1 MRSPDRRR
9 RAGVGTDDEP
19 LSRPPLRSVTLRK
32 PVTIPLVAGAATAAI
47 ATAGLLSDAH
57 RRTHLRRSARV
68 WRLTGRRGLSWAV
81 LKVRGRAVS
90 DEERARLEE
99 RFAIRTAEDVA
110 REVGNMKGAIMKAG
124 QMVSFI
130 AEGLP
135 PEAKAALATL
145 QADVQP
151 MAPSLAE
158 GVVTAELGQP
168 ISKLF
173 LDWDPVP
180 VAAASIGQVHRAV
193 MPDGRLVAVK
203 VQYPG
208 VDRAIRSDL
217 DNAELLYGLFSL
229 MALKSL
235 DTKALVDELRARM
248 GDELDYRIEARYQAE
263 FADRYRG
270 HPFIQVP
277 DVVPERSARRVL
289 TSDWVEGERWDG
301 FLAAADEAA
310 RQRAGEVLFRF
321 AQGSVHRYRVF
332 NGDPHPGNYRFH
344 PGGSVTFLDFG
355 LVKRWKPD
363 ELEQLTPVLDPLLAH
378 DVEGTV
384 RTLVHAGFLAPDHG
398 LDPELVWQ
406 YVSNPYAPYLQEE
419 FTFTREWTS
428 KALGRALDVSGPCA
442 EVIKRLDMP
451 PSFVIL
457 DRVVW
462 GMAALLGRLEATGR
476 WRGML
481 DEYRTGGPPV
491 TELGEAEA
499 RWRSVGRAG
508 VRAGRGR

>member
-1 MRSPDRRR
+1 PRLRFEALRRT
-9 RAGVGTDDEP
+9 A
-19 LSRPPLRSVTLRK
+19 
-32 PVTIPLVAGAATAAI
+32 TIPLVTGVATAAVGVG
-47 ATAGLLSDAH
+47 ALLSDPH

-81 LKVRGRAVS
+81 LQVRGRRA
-90 DEERARLEE
+90 DEHQRARLEE
-99 RFAIRTAEDVA
+99 RFAIRSAEDVA
-110 REVGNMKGAIMKAG
+110 RELGNMKGAIMKAG

-130 AEGLP
+130 ADGLP
-135 PEAKAALATL
+135 PEAKSALASL
-145 QADVQP
+145 QADAEP

-158 GVVTAELGQP
+158 GVVTSELGRP
-168 ISKLF
+168 ISRLF

-217 DNAELLYGLFSL
+217 NNAELLYGMFSSF
-229 MALKSL
+229 ALKSL

-248 GDELDYRIEARYQAE
+248 ADELDYRIEARCQVE
-263 FADRYRG
+263 FAERYRG
-270 HPFIQVP
+270 HPFIRVP
-277 DVVPERSARRVL
+277 DVVAERSSRRVL
-289 TSDWVEGERWDG
+289 TSDWVDGQRWDE
-301 FLAAADEAA
+301 FLAAADDGA

-321 AQGSVHRYRVF
+321 AQGSVHRHRVF

-344 PGGSVTFLDFG
+344 RDGTVTFLDFG
-355 LVKRWKPD
+355 LVKRWMPG
-363 ELEQLTPVLDPLLAH
+363 ELEQLSPILDPLLAH

-384 RTLVHAGFLAPDHG
+384 RSLVAAGFLADGHG
-398 LDPELVWQ
+398 LDAELVWQ
-406 YVSNPYAPYLQEE
+406 YVSNPYAPYLEDE
-419 FTFTREWTS
+419 FTFTRDWTS
-428 KALGRALDVSGPCA
+428 KALGRALDLSGPCA

-476 WRGML
+476 WRGVL
-481 DEYRTGGPPV
+481 DEYRIDAPPV

-499 RWRSVGRAG
+499 RWQRQALASRAPGGR
-508 VRAGRGR
+508 